1 MFKNY
6 FKVAWLS
13 ISRNKAYSAINVI
26 GLALGICACIT
37 LFLITNFEFSF
48 DTFHPDKERI
58 YHVAIGIQEGNG
70 NKSFFQTAPLPAP
83 AAIRRELTGIEAVAG
98 FQYYGGKISIPHG
111 SKPPRQFDNSIV
123 GSRLPATVIAE
134 QQYFS
139 IFKYDWL
146 AGNEATALNEPNRI
160 VLTESSARQ
169 YFGPGSL
176 GDMIGKTIIFDDSLL
191 VQVSGIVR
199 DWNENTDFPFTNF
212 ISFSTISHS
221 FLKNDFQ
228 LDDWDQKD
236 TWTLVKLSKGVSPD
250 RINKQLTALVK
261 RHVKVNPQ
269 KVPHLANLSLSVLP
283 LSNLHFNGNFGEN
296 ELRTADLNTL
306 HLIMGVALFILFL
319 AVVNYINLST
329 AQAIRRAKEVGVRK
343 VLGGKRIN
351 LVYQFFVETIVITA
365 NAGVLSVLL
374 VNPVLLAFHSFIPT
388 GVVFHPFTPG
398 TLVFL
403 LLVTGITSIL
413 AGFYPA
419 IVLSGYKP
427 LLCLKGTGIHD
438 VNERTYLR
446 KALVIFQ
453 FAVAL
458 VFIIGA
464 IVINSQLRFI
474 RSKPLGFNSES
485 IVTLYGDWSDSV
497 NKMQLFA
504 NEIRHL
510 PGVRYVGLESNSPLS
525 GNVMGMSIKL
535 QGRNENDI
543 PVGKQVGDE
552 NFVPLYQLQLL
563 AGRNFISSDSLKEFV
578 INESCSKLL
587 GFKYPAQAI
596 GQILFFGNKM
606 YPIVGIVADFHQ
618 LNFHETIRPMCI
630 VNTHDRKFEIAVKLE
645 GNENR
650 KSGIGLMKT
659 TIALMGKQFKEIF
672 PNSTF
677 NFKFFDKSIAQLY
690 EKDYKVAWLMDTAMI
705 ITIFISCLGL
715 FGLAMFVAEQR
726 TREIGIRKVLGA
738 TVAKIVTM
746 LSKDFI
752 VLVII
757 AFVISSP
764 IGYYF
769 MNVWLQN
776 FAYKVNMGG
785 WVFLTSGF
793 AVLMVALLAVSFQ
806 AFKAAIANPVKS
818 LRTE

>member
-1 MFKNY
+1 
-6 FKVAWLS
+6 V
-13 ISRNKAYSAINVI
+13 
-26 GLALGICACIT
+26 
-37 LFLITNFEFSF
+37 
-48 DTFHPDKERI
+48 
-58 YHVAIGIQEGNG
+58 
-70 NKSFFQTAPLPAP
+70 
-83 AAIRRELTGIEAVAG
+83 
-98 FQYYGGKISIPHG
+98 
-111 SKPPRQFDNSIV
+111 
-123 GSRLPATVIAE
+123 E

-160 VLTESSARQ
+160 VLTESRARQ
-169 YFGPGSL
+169 YFGSGSL
-176 GDMIGKTIIFDDSLL
+176 GNMIGKTVIFDDSLL

-221 FLKNDFQ
+221 FLKNNFQ

-236 TWTLVKLSKGVSPD
+236 TWTLVKLSRGVLPE

-269 KVPHLANLSLSVLP
+269 KVPHLANLSLSLQP
-283 LSNLHFNGNFGEN
+283 LSNLHFNGSFGEN
-296 ELRTADLNTL
+296 ELRTADLHTL
-306 HLIMGVALFILFL
+306 YLIIGIALFILFL
-319 AVVNYINLST
+319 AIVNFINLST

-351 LVYQFFVETIVITA
+351 LVYQFLAETVFITSIA
-365 NAGVLSVLL
+365 AVLAVLL
-374 VNPVLLAFHSFIPT
+374 VNPVLLVFRSFIPA
-388 GVVFHPFTPG
+388 GVVFHPLTPDM
-398 TLVFL
+398 LVFL
-403 LLVTGITSIL
+403 IMVTGITSIL

-419 IVLSGYKP
+419 MVLSGYKP
-427 LLCLKGTGIHD
+427 LLCLKGAGIRN

-458 VFIIGA
+458 IFIIGA
-464 IVINSQLRFI
+464 IVINSQLRFT

-485 IVTLYGDWSDSV
+485 IVTLHGDWTDSV

-504 NEIRHL
+504 EEIRHL

-535 QGRNENDI
+535 QRRNENDI

-563 AGRNFISSDSLKEFV
+563 AGRNFIHSDSLREIV
-578 INESCSKLL
+578 INESCSRLL
-587 GFKYPAQAI
+587 GFKFPAQAI
-596 GQILFFGNKM
+596 GQMLFFRGKA
-606 YPIVGIVADFHQ
+606 YPIAGVVADFHQ
-618 LNFHETIRPMCI
+618 LNFHESIRPMCI
-630 VNTHDRKFEIAVKLE
+630 VNTPDRKFEIAVKLE

-650 KSGIGLMKT
+650 EKGIGHMKT
-659 TIALMGKQFKEIF
+659 TIALIGKQFKAIF
-672 PNSTF
+672 PNNTF
-677 NFKFFDKSIAQLY
+677 NFRFFDDSIAQLY
-690 EKDYKVAWLMDTAMI
+690 ENDYRMGRLMDTAMI
-705 ITIFISCLGL
+705 ITIFISCMGL
-715 FGLAMFVAEQR
+715 FGLAMFTAEQR

-738 TVAKIVTM
+738 TVEKIVTM

-752 VLVII
+752 VLVMI
-757 AFVISSP
+757 AFIISSP
-764 IGYYF
+764 IAYYF
-769 MNVWLQN
+769 MNMWLQN
-776 FAYKVNMGG
+776 FVYRVNIGS

-793 AVLMVALLAVSFQ
+793 GVLMVALLTVSFQ
-806 AFKAAIANPVKS
+806 GFKAAMANPVKS
-818 LRTE
+818 LRNE